1 MIDKRGQ
8 TSLVFHKLQLLACR
22 SGFSRDYPR
31 NYPAVVDYSRL
42 KPLLQR
48 GLQRASALLF
58 LVCCPWT
65 VWAHG
70 FGQRYD
76 LPIPLGYYLT
86 GSVAAVFLSFAV
98 ITFFARSVAAPERY
112 ARFNLFEFRFAR
124 WLASPFVVALIR
136 ICVAIIFVI
145 SLIAGLMGPQDP
157 ARNFLPVMV
166 WVIWWVGMAYAS
178 ALIGDVWALINPWST
193 IYGWFEGLYR
203 LIRPGKHL
211 SLGVRYPRRL
221 GVWPALILFF
231 VFTWCELVW
240 TNNAVPMSLATSILV
255 YSCITWLGMFIFGKH
270 SWLRGGEA
278 FSVAFGLLAR
288 FAPTEFRVADSSACR
303 VSQAGETECINHL
316 ECFATADHADR
327 ELNLRAPGMGLL
339 IGQAVPISTM
349 LFVVLML
356 STVTFDGLIATPFW
370 QQVIETVPSWRWSM
384 RAYFELEMAGIYR
397 DQTTMTLGLV
407 LFPLLFFCL
416 YWVFSVMMKWAAGV
430 GNEGKTIPVSR
441 IAAVFVL
448 SLVPISIAYHLAHY
462 LSFLLIV
469 GQVAIPLVSDPLGYG
484 WDLFGTSGYRAN
496 IGIIGAR
503 TVWYTAVASIVLGH
517 IIAVYVAH
525 VVAMRIF
532 NNSRSALLSQV
543 PMLVLMLF
551 YTFMSLWILAQPIVE

>member
-1 MIDKRGQ
+1 MTRNRCSISRYILDSGLSMKKKRGPA
-8 TSLVFHKLQLLACR
+8 SLLSRNVRL
-22 SGFSRDYPR
+22 FSQQGVKR
-31 NYPAVVDYSRL
+31 V
-42 KPLLQR
+42 
-48 GLQRASALLF
+48 SALLF
-58 LVCCPWT
+58 FLSCPSM

-98 ITFFARSVAAPERY
+98 ITFFARSVGDQGSY
-112 ARFNLFEFRFAR
+112 ARLNLLGLRPCH
-124 WLASPFVVALIR
+124 WLASPFLLAAIRAGVV
-136 ICVAIIFVI
+136 FVFVV
-145 SLIAGLMGPQDP
+145 SLVAGLAGPQDP
-157 ARNFLPVMV
+157 ARNLLPVMV

-178 ALIGDVWALINPWST
+178 ALLGGVWALINPWAT
-193 IYGWFEGLYR
+193 IFGWLEHLYQW
-203 LIRPGKHL
+203 IRPGRSL
-211 SLGVRYPRRL
+211 SLGVRYPPRL
-221 GVWPALILFF
+221 GVWPALVLFL

-240 TNNAVPMSLATSILV
+240 TNNAVPSSLATSILV
-255 YSCITWLGMFIFGKH
+255 YSVITWFGMFVFGKH
-270 SWLRGGEA
+270 PWLRGGEA

-288 FAPTEFRVADSSACR
+288 FAPTEYRVADGTTCRLSAE
-303 VSQAGETECINHL
+303 GTTECVNHL
-316 ECFATADHADR
+316 ECFVAADRKNR
-327 ELNLRAPGMGLL
+327 ELNLRPPGMGLL
-339 IGQAVPISTM
+339 IDAAVPVSTM
-349 LFVVLML
+349 FFVVLML

-370 QQVIETVPSWRWSM
+370 QQVIETVPGWRWSM
-384 RAYFELEMAGIYR
+384 RAFFELEMLGIYR
-397 DQTTMTLGLV
+397 DQTTMTLGLI
-407 LFPLLFFCL
+407 LFPLLFFSL
-416 YWVFSVMMKWAAGV
+416 YWIFSAMMKWAGSI
-430 GNEGKTIPVSR
+430 GSSNTMISVSR
-441 IAAVFVL
+441 IAAAFVL

-484 WDLFGTSGYRAN
+484 WDLFGTTDYRAN

-517 IIAVYVAH
+517 IIAVYIAH

-532 NNSRSALLSQV
+532 ASTRSALLSQG